1 MKKLIAIYVLV
12 FVTGMT
18 QASAQGIKFSKMSFE
33 DAKALAVK
41 SGKNIFVDV
50 MASWCGP
57 CKLMEAKVF
66 PVKEVGDYFNANFV
80 CLKLD
85 GEKDTAHGVFK
96 KNKAGAYPTY
106 MWLDNKGNLLDVQVG
121 YMEASAFV
129 ERAKKALT
137 SDVARK
143 EAAYEA
149 RWNAGERNPQIVNEY
164 VFGILN
170 KIHPEKV
177 YPYVEQYAKGLS
189 EEQLKSRETA
199 LILSRFMTRTR
210 DGFIFQTLL
219 KYDTCYEKYVGYPLY
234 STNLYRIVVRAGN
247 AALAQN
253 DTAAFNAHF
262 AVVKKAPL
270 REKDMYLEIIDAE
283 KDLNTKNYN
292 EGFKKIVALGD
303 KYGESHPYLF
313 QQFCYSLVSS
323 GFFKEAKISDD
334 EAKQVIAVTSKAFEI
349 APSKETVLYLSS
361 AYAKSGDYK
370 KAYET
375 MMAINSYEDPK
386 LPGGVV
392 KDCLGMPIK
401 ITTTYGTSNEGKK
414 MKELVKQKYFTTK
427 DAE

>member
-1 MKKLIAIYVLV
+1 MKKIIIINILALV
-12 FVTGMT
+12 IGMT
-18 QASAQGIKFSKMSFE
+18 QAGAQGIQFSKMSFE

-121 YMEASAFV
+121 YMDAPVFLD
-129 ERAKKALT
+129 RAKKALT
-137 SDVARK
+137 SDVAKK

-149 RWNAGERNPQIVNEY
+149 RWNAGERNPQMVNEY

-170 KIHPEKV
+170 KVHPEKV
-177 YPYVEQYAKGLS
+177 YSYVEQYAKGLS
-189 EEQLKSRETA
+189 EEQLKSKETA
-199 LILSRFMTRTR
+199 MILSRFMSRPR

-219 KYDTCYEKYVGYPLY
+219 KYDTVYEKYVGYPLY
-234 STNLYRIVVRAGN
+234 STNMYRIVVRAGN
-247 AALAQN
+247 AALAQK

-262 AVVKKAPL
+262 NVIKKAPL
-270 REKDMYLEIIDAE
+270 REKDMYMEIIDAE

-292 EGFKKIVALGD
+292 EGLRKIIALGG

-323 GFFKEAKISDD
+323 EFFKDAKISDD
-334 EAKQVIAVTSKAFEI
+334 ESKQVITIASKAFELV
-349 APSKETVLYLSS
+349 PTKETVLYLSA

-370 KAYET
+370 KAYEVMT
-375 MMAINSYEDPK
+375 AITSYEDPK
-386 LPGGVV
+386 VPGGVV
-392 KDCLGMPIK
+392 RDCLGVPMK
-401 ITTTYGTSNEGKK
+401 ITTPYGSSEEGKK
-414 MKELVKQKYFTTK
+414 MKELVKQKYFSAK
-427 DAE
+427 DAG